1 MNDATSISFADK
13 QRKEGYAESIV
24 DLDEVI
30 EHIDPRLPSSTEE
43 PPRWTNTGHAN
54 LEYQHRLDLLSSAL
68 DKCMLDNAAPV
79 HVPLRF
85 NTTND
90 GDTLPDHENEEDEE
104 DENES
109 PLLSEQDPLY
119 EPSLDEENQ
128 TWVQKH
134 FEQTQDLISDAVL
147 SCPGCFTIVCF
158 ASQRHVKYNTQYRA
172 MDVVHCMTAEDDTLA
187 ILESMKDVM
196 CSECTTQ
203 VGLWDPQERV
213 YHLFNV
219 LPSHA

>member
-1 MNDATSISFADK
+1 MNDATSTISFADK
-13 QRKEGYAESIV
+13 KRKEGYAESIV
-24 DLDEVI
+24 DLEEVI
-30 EHIDPRLPSSTEE
+30 EHIDPRPPSSID

-90 GDTLPDHENEEDEE
+90 VDRLSDHEHEDE
-104 DENES
+104 ENES
-109 PLLSEQDPLY
+109 PLLTEEDPLY

-128 TWVQKH
+128 NWVQKH
-134 FEQTQDLISDAVL
+134 FQQTQDLSSDAVL

-172 MDVVHCMTAEDDTLA
+172 LDVVHCTTADDHPA
-187 ILESMKDVM
+187 VLESMKDVM

-203 VGLWDPQERV
+203 VGFWDPQERV